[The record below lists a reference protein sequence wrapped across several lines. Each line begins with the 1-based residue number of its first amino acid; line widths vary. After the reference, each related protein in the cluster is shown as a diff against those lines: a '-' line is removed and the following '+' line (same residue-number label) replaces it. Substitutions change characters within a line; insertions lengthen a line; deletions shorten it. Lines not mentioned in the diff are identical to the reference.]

1 MSSLCWQMDTSLT
14 KTAGKTLTSQ
24 KRLVELKKNTIIFA
38 PLYVFSTLI
47 FSQKIWSFYI
57 YKKKKKK
64 NTTIRIS
71 LWQFDVA
78 VL

>member
-57 YKKKKKK
+57 YKKKEEQY
-64 NTTIRIS
+64 NHQNIS
-71 LWQFDVA
+71 MA
-78 VL
+78 V